1 MMAVVSVIVFPFYI
15 PENFSE
21 FGNKLSINLVPFD
34 FESCFDDLPALCF
47 RSIYENI
54 LLTVPFGFGV
64 SFITRINPKRI
75 AWLAISVGLVFEI
88 AQLVI
93 VLIFHASFRTVDIND
108 VILNAAG
115 VLLGYGIFCVFGV
128 IYSFIIQKL
137 AQQPRHIF
145 AYIYDVVHN
154 QN

>member
-15 PENFSE
+15 PENFSK
-21 FGNKLSINLVPFD
+21 FGNKLSINLMPFD
-34 FESCFDDLPALCF
+34 FGGCFDDLPALCF